1 MGVQNIAITVHFYLP
16 LMEIYYIPHTVH
28 ADSPLM
34 SAFWHFVQVSV
45 TSLCPL
51 HTCFLQVL
59 HTDFTFQSFDLE
71 QNSHLFGW
79 FERTVSLFSHPR
91 RPN

>member
-16 LMEIYYIPHTVH
+16 VMGIHYIPHTVH

-34 SAFWHFVQVSV
+34 SAFWHSVQVTV
-45 TSLCPL
+45 TSLCSL

-59 HTDFTFQSFDLE
+59 HTDFTFQSFDLD
-71 QNSHLFGW
+71 S
-79 FERTVSLFSHPR
+79 RTKFITFWLI
-91 RPN
+91 